1 MQNILTNIRN
11 RLYRKEILFDVSSL
25 FRQRNIYFNHRNCIF
40 VLQSIISLGFFRFPT
55 CPPNI
60 HTCLPNRFRASF
72 ELRQGF
78 CLARLHDVEINALLA
93 SRQICRANKWSET
106 RVASCRRLA
115 PLSIGCTLV
124 RQDNTNVFGA
134 GQMFWSCC
142 CVSSG
147 SLHNSG
153 CNCCNSFPIT
163 INPLFCGRF
172 LSRIIRRIAPA
183 CVGNPPSP

>member
-1 MQNILTNIRN
+1 MFPH
-11 RLYRKEILFDVSSL
+11 YSDKEIH
-25 FRQRNIYFNHRNCIF
+25 IFNHRNCVF

-72 ELRQGF
+72 ELRQDF
-78 CLARLHDVEINALLA
+78 CLARLHEVEINALLT
-93 SRQICRANKWSET
+93 SRQICRATKWLGT
-106 RVASCRRLA
+106 RAASCCRLA
-115 PLSIGCTLV
+115 PLSIGCTLG
-124 RQDNTNVFGA
+124 RQGNTNVFGA

-172 LSRIIRRIAPA
+172 LSRIIRRMAPV